1 LHGEWSWVRTQVI
14 RAIAS
19 CEAFVSTLQEA
30 SIDGSKLLTLISTLD
45 FQYSTYFIMIN
56 IAFHK
61 SFLKWNNARVPAERT
76 EHSTSDRPERF
87 RDITLRYWAR
97 ERRRVLKKTSAAI
110 KAMKRALKQTLMR
123 HRAVIRTDDFV
134 DISVHLKAVECK
146 RIEGSTDTVRNKV
159 KIASE
164 A

>member
-1 LHGEWSWVRTQVI
+1 
-14 RAIAS
+14 
-19 CEAFVSTLQEA
+19 
-30 SIDGSKLLTLISTLD
+30 
-45 FQYSTYFIMIN
+45 M
-56 IAFHK
+56 
-61 SFLKWNNARVPAERT
+61 
-76 EHSTSDRPERF
+76 
-87 RDITLRYWAR
+87 
-97 ERRRVLKKTSAAI
+97 KKTSAAI